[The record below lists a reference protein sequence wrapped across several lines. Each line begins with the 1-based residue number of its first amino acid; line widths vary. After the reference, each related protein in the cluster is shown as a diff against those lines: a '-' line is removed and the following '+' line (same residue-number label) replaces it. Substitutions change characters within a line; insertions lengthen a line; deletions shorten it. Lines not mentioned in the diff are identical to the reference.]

1 VTQSARVGRRSQRLT
16 QSEFERLI
24 SDALDRHNLSDIVRR
39 HTKLKRRGARE
50 LVGLCPFHPERSPS
64 FEVNDG
70 KGTYHCWGCGAA
82 GNALQFLQQKEGLSF
97 RDAFEALS
105 GDRFPVISEEDRA
118 KRKAEDAEA
127 RASAIAEAR
136 ALWNTTVPVMGT
148 PAERYLRSR
157 SIAAPLPPSIRFG
170 RIPLSRDPE
179 TGSWREAMPALVGA
193 ITMAGELVAIQR
205 IFLRDDGADKRWL
218 KPRKSKFS
226 LGRLLGG
233 AMRLDHGIEGSEI
246 IITEG
251 PEDALTLMQEMP
263 GRRVW
268 AALGTD
274 LMPSVEFPPEVD
286 SIVIAGQN
294 DQAGRAAVV
303 RAGEALLS
311 RGYAVRDTYPHPD
324 FKDWNDQLRGIR
336 Q

>member
-1 VTQSARVGRRSQRLT
+1 MRYRPRQQRLGEADF
-16 QSEFERLI
+16 QRLI
-24 SDALDRHNLSDIVRR
+24 YEALERHNLSEIVRR

-50 LVGLCPFHPERSPS
+50 LVGLCPFHQERSPS

-82 GNALQFLQQKEGLSF
+82 GNALQFLQRKEGLSF

-105 GDRFPVISEEDRA
+105 GDRFPVISDDERA
-118 KRKAEDAEA
+118 KRKAEGQAARAYAVAEA
-127 RASAIAEAR
+127 RG
-136 ALWNTTVPVMGT
+136 LWNTTVPTIDT
-148 PAERYLRSR
+148 PAERYLLSR
-157 SIAAPLPPSIRFG
+157 GITAAVPPSIRFG
-170 RIPLSRDPE
+170 HVPLSRDAD
-179 TGSWREAMPALVGA
+179 TGEWREAMPALVGA

-294 DQAGRAAVV
+294 DAAGRAAVE

-324 FKDWNDQLRGIR
+324 FKDWNDQLRGI
-336 Q
+336 QQ